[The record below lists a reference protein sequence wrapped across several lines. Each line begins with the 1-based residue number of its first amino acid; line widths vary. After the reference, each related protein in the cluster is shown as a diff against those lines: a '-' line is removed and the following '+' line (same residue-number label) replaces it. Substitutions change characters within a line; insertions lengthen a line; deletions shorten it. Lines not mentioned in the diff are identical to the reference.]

1 MSGIAFVVIDKGQ
14 AAVGLDG
21 TQVATL
27 GPGDYFGEL
36 AMISQRARI
45 ATVEALTPMRCHSI
59 RFWDFRAF
67 ANKNP
72 DVMWEAP
79 QTGRGEPVRGAEPS
93 RCATS
98 REGSS

>member
-14 AAVGLDG
+14 AAVVVHG

-45 ATVEALTPMRCHSI
+45 AT
-59 RFWDFRAF
+59 
-67 ANKNP
+67 
-72 DVMWEAP
+72 
-79 QTGRGEPVRGAEPS
+79 RGADADALPQHPLLGFQGV
-93 RCATS
+93 RK
-98 REGSS
+98 RRIRR